1 MSQIIRKW
9 ISDWAVNNDKI
20 DPTDTYTINGLLVDS
35 TNALG
40 TVGIGTYSPDD
51 ALHIRRTSTEVGL
64 RLDLDDGGNGRTFKL
79 SSDSVGTFNLSD
91 EDAGT
96 NRVSVN
102 SSGNVGINTDNPV
115 SLLHMQ
121 SISPVTFTMDT
132 LGAHSYQLISDA
144 TGGFQIYDLN
154 AAATRLNISPT
165 GTTTILGDATVDGN
179 FQVDGTVTVIN
190 TEIVITDQLEI
201 NQTAN
206 EPALIASQDAG
217 NSATVVRIENVGN
230 GPSLTTAT
238 NSSGGWGGPV
248 GVGTTTPA
256 YDTVLWRAQ
265 NAVTEMR
272 INNPTSGTGA
282 GAAFTASAN
291 SCRGSFLSVDNAY
304 SDAQLADKVVILTDT
319 NASAVALMA
328 ANSSGEVQIY
338 TGGTG
343 AANKRMI
350 VTSDGKVGIGTD
362 SPTTELEV
370 HGQIV
375 DRGNIWTARS
385 AAENNSWA
393 SVCYGNGLFVAVSND
408 GTHQIMTSPDGINWT
423 SRTAA
428 ENNIW
433 YSVCYGNGLFVAVSN
448 TGAHQIMTSLDGIT
462 WTARSVPEANYWH
475 SVCYGNGLFV
485 AVSFSGT
492 HRVMTSPDG
501 ITWTVRTAAEDNF
514 WFSVCYGNGL
524 FVAVSVDGT
533 NRVMTSPNGITWTA
547 RSVPEA
553 NNWRSVCYGNG
564 LFVAVSFNGTHQVMT
579 SPDGINWTARTATE
593 NNQWHSVCYGNGL
606 FVAVSIDGTNRVM
619 ISPDGI
625 NWTARSAT
633 ENNHW
638 RSVCYGNGLFVAVGY
653 GGTNRVMTSGR
664 QNYLEQT
671 TTGMHYRDDLTV
683 EGKVGIGQAPSS
695 DQLGVTGTSRFIGN
709 VGIGTTTTHEMRLSG
724 GSTPSLTFVYSGAAN
739 GQMRATGSSL
749 TINATTGNALSFLS
763 GGASALK
770 LDASQDAR
778 FYGNVGI
785 GTAAVSG
792 DQLNIYHTSLP
803 IIEICSDVGGYNN
816 IQFVQGGNVVG
827 TIAAR
832 GHATRANRVF
842 YMGATADGYNTSI
855 LYGTGRA
862 GIDIDGGTGNVTID
876 NSVGIGTTNPKE
888 ILHVYSTTAG
898 KGQIRIEE
906 GGTSGNNIPGMIL
919 YNERVYK
926 GGLFYDESDDS
937 VKITYDGGD
946 GIILDTYGR
955 SKLNNVGINT
965 APTVGDALWVNGS
978 SHLEGACF
986 IAGAITA
993 IGAIS
998 AGADLST
1005 GSSGKLTVGYGGISC
1020 GGTITMTSGGTK
1032 DIQSQDI
1039 YPIVDNTYNLGLNLP
1054 SFRWANIYGVNLD
1067 CTGSIS
1073 ANVKAFCIDHP
1084 LDLKNKVL
1092 RHSSVESPEM
1102 RNAYYGQAETV
1113 NGKII
1118 IKLPEWWIALNGSD
1132 KSEYTYNFTSIGT
1145 YSRLYVSKEIE
1156 NNEFEVTSLDGD
1168 CRFSWIVSGI
1178 RHDRYAEENRI
1189 KVEEEKKEEEKGK
1202 LFYTSK

>member
-272 INNPTSGTGA
+272 INNPISGTGA

-291 SCRGSFLSVDNAY
+291 SCGGSFLSVDNAY

-343 AANKRMI
+343 AANKRMV

-362 SPTTELEV
+362 SPIKEVHVKKDASTEITTLIENTNSSNTAKATLSVKSDSATGYFTSYSSTFYTTELRNKVAAYAGVNSTGLALVSAKSDGKVEIYT
-370 HGQIV
+370 GGNAAANKRMIV
-375 DRGNIWTARS
+375 TSDGKIGIGTHSPDNELEIVKDQNTHTLIRVINTTDSTSATA
-385 AAENNSWA
+385 
-393 SVCYGNGLFVAVSND
+393 GIDAVSYND
-408 GTHQIMTSPDGINWT
+408 NRIGIFACSPTYIPTKFQDKGVLISEQNSGLIINQ
-423 SRTAA
+423 
-428 ENNIW
+428 E
-433 YSVCYGNGLFVAVSN
+433 GNESIEFHTN
-448 TGAHQIMTSLDGIT
+448 GA
-462 WTARSVPEANYWH
+462 
-475 SVCYGNGLFV
+475 
-485 AVSFSGT
+485 
-492 HRVMTSPDG
+492 
-501 ITWTVRTAAEDNF
+501 
-514 WFSVCYGNGL
+514 
-524 FVAVSVDGT
+524 
-533 NRVMTSPNGITWTA
+533 NRVTIT
-547 RSVPEA
+547 
-553 NNWRSVCYGNG
+553 G
-564 LFVAVSFNGTHQVMT
+564 
-579 SPDGINWTARTATE
+579 
-593 NNQWHSVCYGNGL
+593 
-606 FVAVSIDGTNRVM
+606 
-619 ISPDGI
+619 
-625 NWTARSAT
+625 
-633 ENNHW
+633 
-638 RSVCYGNGLFVAVGY
+638 
-653 GGTNRVMTSGR
+653 
-664 QNYLEQT
+664 
-671 TTGMHYRDDLTV
+671 

-724 GSTPSLTFVYSGAAN
+724 GSTPSLTFVYSGVAN
-739 GQMRATGSSL
+739 GQMWATGSSL

-803 IIEICSDVGGYNN
+803 KIEICSDVGGYNN

-832 GHATRANRVF
+832 GHATRTDRVF
-842 YMGATADGYNTSI
+842 YMGATSDGYNTSI
-855 LYGTGRA
+855 LYGTGDV
-862 GIDIDGGTGNVTID
+862 GIDIDGDTGNVTID
-876 NSVGIGTTNPKE
+876 NSVGIGTINPEE

-898 KGQIRIEE
+898 KGQIRLEE
-906 GGTSGNNIPGMIL
+906 GGTSGSNIPGMIL
-919 YNERVYK
+919 YNEGVYK

-1039 YPIVDNTYNLGLNLP
+1039 YPIVDNTYNLGLNSP